1 MEFTNIESNAIEAKT
16 LEAEVLAVQE
26 LNELQ
31 LLMVGGGNCLVIV
44 G

>member
-1 MEFTNIESNAIEAKT
+1 MQFTSIESKAIEAKT
-16 LEAEVLAVQE
+16 LEVEVIAVQE

-31 LLMVGGGNCLVIV
+31 LLMVGGGNSLVII